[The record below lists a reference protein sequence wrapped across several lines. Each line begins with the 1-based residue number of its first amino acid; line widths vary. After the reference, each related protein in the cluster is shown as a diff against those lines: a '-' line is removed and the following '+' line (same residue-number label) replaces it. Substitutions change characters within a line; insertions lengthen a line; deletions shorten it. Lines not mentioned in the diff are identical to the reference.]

1 MNYLLEINAFERKMR
16 ESPLPIAAQLMWYK
30 LMQFCNGLRWPETFQ
45 LDTARL
51 SELMVGSSKHTVIEA
66 RRALIEAGVLGFKP
80 GLTMNLAPAAT
91 AASTCSAFR
100 TVPAPTHML
109 GKLSVMILI
118 ASAAAL
124 VRKVTSAQGSP
135 PAQSAFARGSAS
147 AALSIFTTG
156 TIPILL
162 ICSNTAFINNTF
174 LSYRLI
180 VM

>member
-1 MNYLLEINAFERKMR
+1 MILARPPDCSAGKNLTTSRPSSIACSMSLGLDVPGVIGTFFSTQYL
-16 ESPLPIAAQLMWYK
+16 P
-30 LMQFCNGLRWPETFQ
+30 
-45 LDTARL
+45 
-51 SELMVGSSKHTVIEA
+51 
-66 RRALIEAGVLGFKP
+66 VLGFKP